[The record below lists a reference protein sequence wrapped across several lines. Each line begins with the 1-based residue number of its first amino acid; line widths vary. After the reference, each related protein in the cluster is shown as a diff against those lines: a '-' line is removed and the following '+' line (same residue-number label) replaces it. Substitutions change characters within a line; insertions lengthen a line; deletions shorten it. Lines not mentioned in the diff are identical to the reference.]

1 MARKQKHEEHEN
13 HERWLVSYADFITL
27 LFAFFVVM
35 YSLSAVNEGKFRV
48 LSESMSAAFR
58 MHQKSLEPIQFG
70 QPSKPDLMPSQNS
83 PRTAGTPAP
92 SNTGVA
98 MPPMPI
104 SMPALNNA
112 GASGASS
119 AAGGQERAMREIAD
133 KVAQAMASLI
143 EKDLVTV
150 RRFRYWVEVEIK
162 TKILFPSGSALLEP
176 QALPV
181 LKEIAA
187 VLNGYS
193 NRVQVEGFTDNVPIR
208 SAVYPSNW
216 ELSAARA
223 MSVVQTFIRDGVRPT
238 RLSLVGFGEYRPIA
252 DNATEEGRA
261 RNRRVVIVI
270 MSEEDETQRLRDM
283 TTQTAEEPAPHPPVP
298 PATVVNTA
306 PGNAVKALPPTAPVP
321 RTVPAVKQPPAP
333 VVTPPLTSAPGSDRP
348 RRVSPAGM
356 YEIVLPRLP
365 AVAPVVQPI
374 PKPITVTPDRGG

>member
-48 LSESMSAAFR
+48 LSESLVAAFR
-58 MHQKSLEPIQFG
+58 SQQKSMEPVQLG
-70 QPSKPDLMPSQNS
+70 QPSKPDLIPTMQA

-92 SNTGVA
+92 SSTGVA
-98 MPPMPI
+98 LPPMPV
-104 SMPALNNA
+104 SMPARNNA
-112 GASGASS
+112 GASGASGN
-119 AAGGQERAMREIAD
+119 AGGHERAMREIAD

-143 EKDLVTV
+143 ERDLVTV

-162 TKILFPSGSALLEP
+162 TNILFPSGSALLEP
-176 QALPV
+176 RALPV
-181 LKEIAA
+181 LKEVAA
-187 VLNGYS
+187 VLNEYS
-193 NRVQVEGFTDNVPIR
+193 NRVQVEGYTDNVPIR

-223 MSVVQTFIRDGVRPT
+223 MSVVQAFLHERVRPT
-238 RLSLVGFGEYRPIA
+238 RLSMVGFGEYRPVA

-283 TTQTAEEPAPHPPVP
+283 TTRTAEAPSPPQPAADAP
-298 PATVVNTA
+298 PASSGGAMA
-306 PGNAVKALPPTAPVP
+306 P
-321 RTVPAVKQPPAP
+321 PPAP
-333 VVTPPLTSAPGSDRP
+333 VPKAVHPETHPPVTTPSDAGS
-348 RRVSPAGM
+348 RRVSPAGT

-365 AVAPVVQPI
+365 AKTPIQPI
-374 PKPITVTPDRGG
+374 PKPITIAPKRGG